1 MAGCLLGGG
10 LKQQHG
16 VQHSKVDDFRV
27 VLAVEG
33 AAAFIEESKE
43 LTAAHMI
50 SHDIAR
56 LPPAI
61 HTHTTISLIKR
72 FGTTTLLLQY

>member
-16 VQHSKVDDFRV
+16 VQHSKAVDDFRV
-27 VLAVEG
+27 VFVAAAVEV

-50 SHDIAR
+50 SHR
-56 LPPAI
+56 
-61 HTHTTISLIKR
+61 
-72 FGTTTLLLQY
+72 YC